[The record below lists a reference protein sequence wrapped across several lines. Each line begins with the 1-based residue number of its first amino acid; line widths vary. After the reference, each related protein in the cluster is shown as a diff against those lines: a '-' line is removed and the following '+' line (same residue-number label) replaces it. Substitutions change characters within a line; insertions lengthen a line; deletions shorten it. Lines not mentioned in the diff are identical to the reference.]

1 MNILSA
7 NISGVLCDFSYQLDI
22 NGSQHTISWSLFI
35 AWFEFQHKYFSLNR
49 IASILCTGCMSH
61 NMRTIQCSTVLF
73 LGAINEICRKKSIP
87 LNGTGDW
94 VLLPHGGLV
103 ILSTSPSRIKE
114 ECDLV
119 APSLW
124 HSSADPPGLSKAG
137 MIFVKSRLPV
147 RTDLGYNL
155 PEGSLMYSTWV
166 ARVCSWRKREGRKY
180 LEGAEASPISFFCWE
195 VECLV
200 F

>member
-1 MNILSA
+1 MFSRGNELQQLARFGGKVSAKIWGHGRGWLCEGLEEGQQSWSMNILPA

-87 LNGTGDW
+87 LNGMGD
-94 VLLPHGGLV
+94 
-103 ILSTSPSRIKE
+103 
-114 ECDLV
+114 
-119 APSLW
+119 
-124 HSSADPPGLSKAG
+124 
-137 MIFVKSRLPV
+137 
-147 RTDLGYNL
+147 
-155 PEGSLMYSTWV
+155 
-166 ARVCSWRKREGRKY
+166 
-180 LEGAEASPISFFCWE
+180 
-195 VECLV
+195 
-200 F
+200 